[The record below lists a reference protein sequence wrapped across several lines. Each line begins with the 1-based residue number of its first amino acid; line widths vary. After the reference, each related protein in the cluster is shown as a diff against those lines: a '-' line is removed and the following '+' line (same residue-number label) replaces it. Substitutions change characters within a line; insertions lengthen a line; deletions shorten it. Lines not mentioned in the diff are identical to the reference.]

1 MMLERKLT
9 QLLGVAVRRAAGQR
23 SIPWAIVV
31 VGAYLLRRALRDAD
45 DVETVTVR
53 RGKTVSVSVV
63 NQEG

>member
-1 MMLERKLT
+1 MLERKLT

-23 SIPWAIVV
+23 SIPWSIIV

-53 RGKTVSVSVV
+53 RGQTVSVSVV
-63 NQEG
+63 DQEG

>member
-1 MMLERKLT
+1 MMFERKLT
-9 QLLGVAVRRAAGQR
+9 QLLGVGVRRVVGER

-53 RGKTVSVSVV
+53 RGQTVSVSVV
-63 NQEG
+63 DQEG